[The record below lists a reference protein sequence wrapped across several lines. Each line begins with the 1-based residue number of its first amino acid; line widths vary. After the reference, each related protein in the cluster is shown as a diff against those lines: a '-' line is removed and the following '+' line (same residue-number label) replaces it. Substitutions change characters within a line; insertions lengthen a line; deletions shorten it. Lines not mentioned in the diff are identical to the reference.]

1 MGRYQPVGRPN
12 GTTASQN
19 VVTPVTVCD
28 PCITKTKK
36 DEYNSKLVQIWHFF
50 GNGSWVAHFVKTG
63 GGSRLLETQPP
74 EMATSL

>member
-1 MGRYQPVGRPN
+1 MGPPQAKMWSHLLPC
-12 GTTASQN
+12 A
-19 VVTPVTVCD
+19 TPVSQ
-28 PCITKTKK
+28 KTKK

-50 GNGSWVAHFVKTG
+50 FGSWVAHFVKTG

>member
-1 MGRYQPVGRPN
+1 MGPLQAKMWSHLLPCA
-12 GTTASQN
+12 THISQKQKMMN
-19 VVTPVTVCD
+19 KIRNWC
-28 PCITKTKK
+28 K
-36 DEYNSKLVQIWHFF
+36 SGHFF